1 MNFLFALFAAIVVNG
16 DFESG
21 KGTDVPG
28 WPLSK
33 DGKKAWSVR
42 PGAGLNG
49 NRGLV
54 WENSDR
60 ELYTF
65 PKQEVK
71 LEAGKRYKIEAHITT
86 RVVKN
91 GPGAHGAGVCLEW
104 YDKDGKYIG
113 CCYPP
118 RVRGTNDW
126 AKVENVTKEPIPE
139 NAVKFTVAAF
149 VHRGCTG
156 YAAFDDISVTEY
168 ETKPLGGLF
177 SSAYRD
183 VAAEGEVKF
192 FAPLFTPEKSFRASG
207 WKVDFTYTAADG
219 ERKTVPAK
227 SVTSSFAS
235 IDLDCSRLAKGRQNV
250 VCTIASADGKT
261 RDEASLEFVRAE
273 RLPARKVYI
282 DSRRRTIVDGKP
294 FFPLGLFS
302 SVLRPPVVR
311 AYADGPFNC
320 ILPYHSPSEKQMDLC
335 HAKGIKVIYAVNK
348 TYAGW
353 RAAPKGVK
361 TEADEIAWIEG
372 RMAYAKKHP
381 AMLAWY
387 LADELSVTYVPRLAK
402 RRAWLA
408 KNDPDHPTFAC
419 YNRVDQIR
427 EYLPSV
433 DVFGTDIYPVPFNPL
448 RECADQTL
456 ATDDGAFG
464 SRPLWQVPQIFS
476 WGQTHTTMAKGG
488 RVPTRDEMRSMCW
501 QMVAAGANGIVGY
514 CLHQIMDRNTGEPI
528 KNRWHDTCAVFADLK
543 KFSHVFL
550 AGGDAP
556 KTRNVPKSLAVRMF
570 REGGDVWAL
579 VCNLENA
586 PAGTEFEA
594 EGIASEA
601 KDEIVYGDGVGYIGN
616 GKFKVAVAPFDVCL
630 VHIKEGK

>member
-1 MNFLFALFAAIVVNG
+1 MNFLFAVFAAIVVNG

-33 DGKKAWSVR
+33 EGKKAWSVR

-49 NRGLV
+49 NRGFV
-54 WENSDR
+54 WENADPG
-60 ELYTF
+60 LYTF

-71 LEAGKRYKIEAHITT
+71 LEAGKRYRVEAHITT
-86 RVVKN
+86 KVAKN
-91 GPGAHGAGVCLEW
+91 GSGAHGAGVCLEW

-139 NAVKFTVAAF
+139 NAVRFTVAAF
-149 VHRGCTG
+149 VHRGCMG

-168 ETKPLGGLF
+168 EMKPLGGLF

-183 VAAEGEVKF
+183 VATEGEVKF
-192 FAPLFTPEKSFRASG
+192 FAPLFTPGKSFDASS

-219 ERKTVPAK
+219 ARKTVPAK
-227 SVTSSFAS
+227 TVTRSFAS
-235 IDLDCSRLAKGRQNV
+235 LPVDCSALAEGRQNI
-250 VCTIASADGKT
+250 VCTIASADGKI
-261 RDEASLEFVRAE
+261 RDEASLAFTRAAKLPE
-273 RLPARKVYI
+273 RRVYI

-320 ILPYHSPSEKQMDLC
+320 ILPYHSPSEAQMDHC

-361 TEADEIAWIEG
+361 TEADEIAWIEN
-372 RMAYAKKHP
+372 RMAYAKNHP

-408 KNDPDHPTFAC
+408 ATDPDHPTFAC

-448 RECADQTL
+448 RDCADQTL
-456 ATDDGAFG
+456 ATDEGAFR

-488 RVPTRDEMRSMCW
+488 RFPTRDEMRSMCW
-501 QMVAAGANGIVGY
+501 QMVASGANGIIGY

-528 KNRWHDTCAVFADLK
+528 GSRWSDTCAVFGDLK
-543 KFSHVFL
+543 RFSHVFL

-556 KTRNVPKSLAVRMF
+556 VAGNVPKNLAVRMF
-570 REGGDVWAL
+570 REGRDVWAL
-579 VCNLENA
+579 VCNLEDKTA
-586 PAGTEFEA
+586 VTEFGVS
-594 EGIASEA
+594 GIAGEA
-601 KDEIVYGDGVGYIGN
+601 KSQVIYGEGVSYAGN
-616 GKFKVAVAPFDVCL
+616 GKFKVSVAPFDVCL
-630 VHIKEGK
+630 VHVKEGE